1 VVSDEF
7 SWVGVRGGEEDG
19 DSDEYVSPIKRS
31 ASVSGETAIAPAT
44 AAMTKGG
51 NVGCRRDCGTST
63 EGGGYCF
70 RAKFSLG
77 FSPADGKLGPKF
89 LCSIFR
95 FYLGRICSIVH
106 PCKNPSR

>member
-1 VVSDEF
+1 LAVVSDEF

-31 ASVSGETAIAPAT
+31 ASISGEAAIAPAT

-70 RAKFSLG
+70 RAKISMFYISFL
-77 FSPADGKLGPKF
+77 FGPNM
-89 LCSIFR
+89 
-95 FYLGRICSIVH
+95 FYS
-106 PCKNPSR
+106 SSM

>member
-31 ASVSGETAIAPAT
+31 ASVSGEAAIAPAT

-51 NVGCRRDCGTST
+51 NVGCREIAGPAPR
-63 EGGGYCF
+63 EGVTV
-70 RAKFSLG
+70 S
-77 FSPADGKLGPKF
+77 GPKF